1 MAYIYR
7 YINLEKREVC
17 YIGKVTKDKTDTV
30 DPLSNRH
37 RQHKGE
43 NWYKEIGDE
52 NILLQYIECSHTDAD
67 ILETWLI
74 NFYGATGQLVNI
86 AKMNWGKSSIDLYPV
101 FGGRWRNFGQNRYK
115 NREAV
120 YNMLVPI
127 ADTLLGCSEDL
138 EYHLDF
144 ELEIFC
150 HKVKSVAKDLEK
162 TYRLSS
168 YDMQD
173 DFLRI
178 ATKQNDD
185 TKTSG

>member
-17 YIGKVTKDKTDTV
+17 YIGKVTKDKTDSV
-30 DPLSNRH
+30 DPLFNRH
-37 RQHKGE
+37 RQHKAE
-43 NWYKEIGDE
+43 NWYRDIGDE

-74 NFYGATGQLVNI
+74 NWYGETGQLVNI
-86 AKMNWGKSSIDLYPV
+86 SKMNWGKSSIDLYPV
-101 FGGRWRNFGQNRYK
+101 YGGKWRNFGQSRVT
-115 NREAV
+115 NRETV
-120 YNMLVPI
+120 YNLLSPI
-127 ADTLLGCSEDL
+127 VDGLIRQSDGL
-138 EYHLDF
+138 EFHLDY
-144 ELEIFC
+144 ELERFC
-150 HKVKSVAKDLEK
+150 ESVKSVARDLQK

-178 ATKQNDD
+178 ETKENDD
-185 TKTSG
+185 TATGS